1 MKNNKFSTLLKEW
14 YEGNLSFDE
23 RMSSSEENKVETKD
37 LTEEKEIRLVK
48 NVENAE
54 QKLTSK
60 GYKFFSVIFCI
71 ILALVLV
78 GTVNFIPLFADSDT
92 PTTNEVYEHYVGE
105 GRDQTGAVNTVAG
118 MILDYRAFDTL
129 GESFVLFTATCA
141 VLLLLEQSKSKP
153 IKKRETFTFSNDPIV
168 CLIVKLLTPIIIVF
182 GIYVLFNG
190 HLSPGGGFSGGSVLG
205 AGFILFAMAYGEDN
219 AAKIITPKIIRV
231 ITICSL
237 SFYCLAKSYS
247 FFTGNEF
254 NGIHSVITPGTPG
267 DFLSG
272 GLILPLNIAV
282 GFVVCCTMYSFYM
295 IFKRGRLD

>member
-1 MKNNKFSTLLKEW
+1 MKNKFSSLLKEW

-23 RMSSSEENKVETKD
+23 RMN
-37 LTEEKEIRLVK
+37 EEKSVNEAKPEIKEEKITLVQD
-48 NVENAE
+48 VEKAE
-54 QKLTSK
+54 KKLSSK
-60 GYKFFSVIFCI
+60 GYKFFSVIFCV
-71 ILALVLV
+71 ILAAILV
-78 GTVNFIPLFADSDT
+78 GTVNFMPLFADDST
-92 PTTNEVYEHYVGE
+92 PTANEVYEHYVGE

-141 VLLLLEQSKSKP
+141 VLLLLEQSKKKE
-153 IKKRETFTFSNDPIV
+153 IKRKESFTFSNDPIV
-168 CLIVKLLTPIIIVF
+168 CTIVKILTPIIIVF
-182 GIYVLFNG
+182 GVYVLFNG

-205 AGFILFAMAYGEDN
+205 AGFILFAMAYGEDF

-237 SFYCLAKSYS
+237 SFYCLSKTYS

-254 NGIHSVITPGTPG
+254 NGVHSIITPGTPG
-267 DFLSG
+267 DIVSG

>member
-1 MKNNKFSTLLKEW
+1 MKNNKFSSLLKEW
-14 YEGNLSFDE
+14 YNGNLNFDE
-23 RMSSSEENKVETKD
+23 RMNAEIEKSVPKKKETENKQ
-37 LTEEKEIRLVK
+37 IRLVK
-48 NVENAE
+48 DVEKAE
-54 QKLTSK
+54 EKITSK

-71 ILALVLV
+71 TLAVILV
-78 GTVNFIPLFADSDT
+78 GTVNFMPLFADDNT

-105 GRDQTGAVNTVAG
+105 GRDETGAVNTVAG

-141 VLLLLEQSKSKP
+141 VLLLLEQSKKKEVTKP
-153 IKKRETFTFSNDPIV
+153 ENFTYSNDPIV
-168 CLIVKLLTPIIIVF
+168 RLVVKILTPIILVF
-182 GIYVLFNG
+182 GIYVIFNG

-205 AGFILFAMAYGEDN
+205 AGLILFAMAYGEDF
-219 AAKIITPKIIRV
+219 AIKVITPKIIRT

-254 NGIHSVITPGTPG
+254 NGIHSIITPGTPG
-267 DFLSG
+267 DIVSG

-282 GFVVCCTMYSFYM
+282 GLVVCCTMYSFYM
-295 IFKRGRLD
+295 VFKRGRLD

>member
-1 MKNNKFSTLLKEW
+1 MLMKNKKGSSLLKEW

-23 RMSSSEENKVETKD
+23 RMDNDSHKKETAEV
-37 LTEEKEIRLVK
+37 EEKEIRLVK
-48 NVENAE
+48 DVEKAE
-54 QKLTSK
+54 KELTSK
-60 GYKFFSVIFCI
+60 GYKFFSVIFCV
-71 ILALVLV
+71 ILALILIL
-78 GTVNFIPLFADSDT
+78 TVNFMPLFADNNT

-141 VLLLLEQSKSKP
+141 VLLLLEQSKKQNVKEKES
-153 IKKRETFTFSNDPIV
+153 FTFSNDPIV
-168 CLIVKLLTPIIIVF
+168 CTIVKIITPIIIVF
-182 GIYVLFNG
+182 GVYVLFNG
-190 HLSPGGGFSGGSVLG
+190 HISPGGGFSGGSVLG
-205 AGFILFAMAYGEDN
+205 AGFILFAMAYGEDK

-254 NGIHSVITPGTPG
+254 NGIHSIITPGTPG
-267 DFLSG
+267 DIVSG

-282 GFVVCCTMYSFYM
+282 GLVVCCTMYSFYM
-295 IFKRGRLD
+295 VFKRGRLD

>member
-1 MKNNKFSTLLKEW
+1 MKNNKFSSLLKEW

-23 RMSSSEENKVETKD
+23 RIDDKH
-37 LTEEKEIRLVK
+37 KEITAVNEEPKIKKIPLVK
-48 NVENAE
+48 KVENAE
-54 QKLTSK
+54 KNVSSK
-60 GYKFFSVIFCI
+60 GYKFFSVIFCV
-71 ILALVLV
+71 ILAVVLI
-78 GTVNFIPLFADSDT
+78 GTINFMPLFADDNT

-141 VLLLLEQSKSKP
+141 VLLLLEQNKNKP
-153 IKKRETFTFSNDPIV
+153 LKKRETFTYSNDPIV
-168 CLIVKLLTPIIIVF
+168 CTIVKILTPVIIIF

-205 AGFILFAMAYGEDN
+205 AGFILFAMAFGEDN
-219 AAKIITPKIIRV
+219 AAKVIKPIYIRI

-254 NGIHSVITPGTPG
+254 NGVHSVITPGTPG

>member
-1 MKNNKFSTLLKEW
+1 MLMKNKKVSSLLKEW

-23 RMSSSEENKVETKD
+23 RMDNDSHKKETAEV
-37 LTEEKEIRLVK
+37 EEKEIRLVK
-48 NVENAE
+48 DVEKAE
-54 QKLTSK
+54 KELTSK
-60 GYKFFSVIFCI
+60 GYKFFSVIFCVI
-71 ILALVLV
+71 FALILIL
-78 GTVNFIPLFADSDT
+78 TVNFMPLFADNNT

-141 VLLLLEQSKSKP
+141 VLLLLEQSKKQNVKEKES
-153 IKKRETFTFSNDPIV
+153 FTFSNDPIV
-168 CLIVKLLTPIIIVF
+168 CTIVKIITPIIIVF
-182 GIYVLFNG
+182 GVYVLFNG
-190 HLSPGGGFSGGSVLG
+190 HISPGGGFSGGSVLG
-205 AGFILFAMAYGEDN
+205 AGFILFAMAYGEDK

-254 NGIHSVITPGTPG
+254 NGIHSIITPGTPG
-267 DFLSG
+267 NIVSG

-282 GFVVCCTMYSFYM
+282 GLVVCCTMYSFYVV
-295 IFKRGRLD
+295 FKRGRLD

>member
-1 MKNNKFSTLLKEW
+1 MLMKNKKVSSLLKEW

-23 RMSSSEENKVETKD
+23 RMDNDSHKKETAEV
-37 LTEEKEIRLVK
+37 EEKEIRLVK
-48 NVENAE
+48 DVEKAE
-54 QKLTSK
+54 KELTSK
-60 GYKFFSVIFCI
+60 GYKFFSVIFCV
-71 ILALVLV
+71 ILALILIL
-78 GTVNFIPLFADSDT
+78 TVNFMPLFADNNT

-141 VLLLLEQSKSKP
+141 VLLLLEQSKKQNVKEKES
-153 IKKRETFTFSNDPIV
+153 FTFSNDPIV
-168 CLIVKLLTPIIIVF
+168 CTIVKIITPIIIVF
-182 GIYVLFNG
+182 GVYVLFNG
-190 HLSPGGGFSGGSVLG
+190 HISPGGGFSGGSVLG
-205 AGFILFAMAYGEDN
+205 AGFILFAMAYGEDK

-254 NGIHSVITPGTPG
+254 NGIHSIITPGTPG
-267 DFLSG
+267 DIVSG
-272 GLILPLNIAV
+272 GLILLLNIAV
-282 GFVVCCTMYSFYM
+282 GLVVCCTMYSFYM
-295 IFKRGRLD
+295 VFKRGRLD